1 MNFPEIGGAYIT
13 TDNLGGKDVTRIALT
28 LTEDILDHI
37 LATSGDYFGLNSQF
51 QGDGRVAMVIQGSDM
66 IINKVCI
73 L

>member
-13 TDNLGGKDVTRIALT
+13 TDNLGGKDVTKIELT
-28 LTEDILDHI
+28 LTKEVLDHI
-37 LATSGDYFGLNSQF
+37 LATAGDYFGLNTNY
-51 QGDGRVAMVIQGSDM
+51 QGDGRVGMVVQGSDM